1 VLAAGKHA
9 ATVGGRMA
17 VAATMP
23 SSSRTWRGANGNVLR
38 IPTVTGGRNTI
49 TDELYGRSPS
59 LASIWEKSTVGNDEI
74 RNNSVLAGCSSE
86 IHRWIHACG
95 QAWYSSVGPA
105 FRRRG
110 PTGRM
115 GRYVIRGLL

>member
-49 TDELYGRSPS
+49 TRVTSYMVEVRRWHPFGRSPL
-59 LASIWEKSTVGNDEI
+59 LAMMK
-74 RNNSVLAGCSSE
+74 SE
-86 IHRWIHACG
+86 IT
-95 QAWYSSVGPA
+95 Q
-105 FRRRG
+105 F
-110 PTGRM
+110 
-115 GRYVIRGLL
+115 